1 LRGDLYSPRHAQH
14 ARSQAETARVI
25 PQSLEPRWYA
35 LAIIGTA
42 LGVLGQ
48 AWYGYQGRV
57 TGYPSSVEWYASLCL
72 VFTPSALVILSRRT
86 TKIARIGFTLYVSLA
101 LLATRFML
109 YPTMFVYHDEI
120 VHEWNV
126 ITMDKTDHLFSS
138 NAILPVT
145 PYYPGLEIATSA
157 VEHLTGLPLH
167 QSATVVL
174 FLLRVVMTLGLVQIF
189 QMISRNVLISTMGA
203 LIYIANPQYLFFNS
217 EFSYQTVA
225 LPLCFFCIYVFS
237 IRSRHLSIWGVAPG
251 AAVAAAIAVS
261 HHLTSVA
268 LAVTLWTWYLYTRI
282 KKRPEPNLALL
293 AILSTFAIVAWTW
306 VARKEVIPYISG
318 IVQKNIGGING
329 LLSGATGHKLF
340 SDSAGDKAPEW
351 EVLLSLASILLICLT
366 MLPAGWYVFKRRRSL
381 SAASLTLA
389 TAAALYP
396 IVPAGHL
403 AAATGEAADRA
414 SGFIFVGL
422 AFIVASWWHSPHVQR
437 LYSAARERLSD
448 ASRPPRV
455 QRLYWAAR
463 ERLSDA
469 SRRYRPSG
477 QFRMPRIGWLLI
489 VALTICFAGG
499 VVDGSG
505 PNWAYGPGVY
515 LVSADNRSVDQL
527 ALQAAYWEGQHLPA
541 GSRVFTDRVNA
552 LLAQTYGRVGVLTS
566 LNSRILEG
574 SVSQLLLAPS
584 TVYDV
589 QIACDNRVQFLVADQ
604 RLSTSLPHLGLY
616 IDSGEYLLG
625 SRTAPPPASAL
636 VKFDGTPGAERI
648 FDNGAIKIYN
658 LEGLA
663 CQR

>member
-1 LRGDLYSPRHAQH
+1 LYSPRHSQH
-14 ARSQAETARVI
+14 SRSRAETVRAT
-25 PQSLEPRWYA
+25 PQSLEPGWYA

-48 AWYGYQGRV
+48 AWYSYQGRV
-57 TGYPSSVEWYASLCL
+57 TGYPSPEVFYVSLCL
-72 VFTPSALVILSRRT
+72 VFLPSASVILSRRA
-86 TKIARIGFTLYVSLA
+86 TKMARIGFVLYMALA
-101 LLATRFML
+101 LLATRYML
-109 YPTMFVYHDEI
+109 YPTMFAFHDEI
-120 VHEWNV
+120 IHEWNV
-126 ITMDKTDHLFSS
+126 IAINKTHHLFSS
-138 NAILPVT
+138 NALLPVT

-157 VEHLTGLPLH
+157 VEQLTGLPLH
-167 QSATVVL
+167 AAATVVL
-174 FLLRVVMTLGLVQIF
+174 FLLRVVMTLGLIQIF
-189 QMISRNVLISTMGA
+189 QMISGNVLISTMGA
-203 LIYIANPQYLFFNS
+203 VIYVVNPQYLYFNS
-217 EFSYQTVA
+217 EFSYQTAA

-237 IRSRHLSIWGVAPG
+237 IRSRRLGIWGLAPS
-251 AAVAAAIAVS
+251 AAVAASVAVS

-268 LAVTLWTWYLYTRI
+268 LVVTLWTWYLYTRI
-282 KKRPEPNLALL
+282 KKRPEPNLALF

-306 VARKEVIPYISG
+306 VASKEVIPYITG
-318 IVQKNIGGING
+318 IVQKNIGGITG
-329 LLSGATGHKLF
+329 LLGGATGHKLF

-366 MLPAGWYVFKRRRSL
+366 MLPAGWYVFKRRRLL

-422 AFIVASWWHSPHVQR
+422 AFILASWWHSPHVQR
-437 LYSAARERLSD
+437 LYS
-448 ASRPPRV
+448 
-455 QRLYWAAR
+455 AAR

-489 VALTICFAGG
+489 LALTICFAGD

-541 GSRVFTDRVNA
+541 GSHVFSDRENA
-552 LLAQTYGRVGVLTS
+552 ALAQTYGGVDPLTS
-566 LNSRILEG
+566 LSNGIREG
-574 SVSQLLLAPS
+574 VVSLLLLSPS
-584 TVYDV
+584 TIYDT
-589 QIACDNRVQFLVADQ
+589 QIACDSGVQFLIADQ
-604 RLSTSLPHLGLY
+604 RLSTSLPHLGIY

-625 SRTAPPPASAL
+625 SRTAPPPTSAL

-648 FDNGAIKIYN
+648 FDNGAIRIYN